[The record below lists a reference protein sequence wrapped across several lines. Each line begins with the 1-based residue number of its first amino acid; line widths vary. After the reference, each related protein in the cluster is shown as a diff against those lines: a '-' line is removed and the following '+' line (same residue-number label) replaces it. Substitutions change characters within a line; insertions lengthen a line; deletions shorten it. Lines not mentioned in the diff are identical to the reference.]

1 VIPTYRVIV
10 DNISFRVARNEWRL
24 SVRST
29 RPELGVPP
37 HYQAFAPAENE
48 AVDQRLLGLKLVPLR
63 SGDRL
68 DLDLEWA
75 PRTGGDGHV
84 VRRQHVRA
92 LRVVPAEALGLSP
105 EDVLLVLAEAKA
117 ILDRCPGAAV
127 EQVAETVTDLLDGI
141 VEGVTRAAVLAVVS
155 ANHMD
160 AAPAAKDA

>member
-1 VIPTYRVIV
+1 VIPSYRVIV

-37 HYQAFAPAENE
+37 HYQAFAPAESE

-63 SGDRL
+63 PGDRL

-127 EQVAETVTDLLDGI
+127 EQVAETVSELLDGI
-141 VEGVTRAAVLAVVS
+141 TEGASPTAVAALLE
-155 ANHMD
+155 ANSYE
-160 AAPAAKDA
+160 

>member
-1 VIPTYRVIV
+1 VIPSTYRVIV
-10 DNISFRVARNEWRL
+10 DNLSFRVARNEWRL
-24 SVRST
+24 CVRST

-63 SGDRL
+63 PGDRL

-92 LRVVPAEALGLSP
+92 LRVVPAEALALSP

-127 EQVAETVTDLLDGI
+127 EQVAETVSELLDGI
-141 VEGVTRAAVLAVVS
+141 TEGASPTAVAALLE
-155 ANHMD
+155 ANNYE
-160 AAPAAKDA
+160 